1 MCFGRWDSSSHEIKD
16 TEVVINTCTEMCTW
30 GGKDYANERIK
41 GFSDVDVFEKCLI
54 NKNSDPRMPWHDVMV
69 KMRGAVVYDMVKHYI
84 QTWNFLLCKN
94 KPLDALTEKFKNLK
108 KSYEKGENMERIK
121 KYCQNSIQNL
131 TQIDA
136 NAVIGFFTRSALDAE
151 EKINCEYP
159 KSFHHQNLGH
169 YKRSETNLIYD
180 EDFSFHVLKPDLKGP
195 TEKTY
200 GTCRC
205 QFLRSANH
213 WSLGLNRI
221 ENSIQQCYVE
231 LILTAKRFIYIE
243 NQYFVS
249 GNAGNPVKNPIVEAL
264 ILRIKRAAANK
275 EPFKVMV
282 FLPLL
287 VDREGRPD
295 QDKNFRLT
303 EMWFY
308 KTISHGQNSLM
319 EILKADQNIK
329 NPKDYINFYG
339 LRNHSTM
346 QGVPKT
352 EQIYVHSKLMIVD
365 DEKVV
370 MGSANINDRS
380 MLGSRDAEVA
390 IVIEDTKQIPS
401 FMAQKEVKVNEFAYN
416 FRMRLCM
423 EHFDLNEDLCLDPMN
438 EEFQKII
445 TENTK
450 QNTEIYRNVFRVYP
464 DDNVRKYE
472 DLYKFINERK
482 LSSYEALAKKIKGFS
497 VEYPLEWLKDENFE
511 KEKSPLP
518 MMIYT

>member
-1 MCFGRWDSSSHEIKD
+1 M
-16 TEVVINTCTEMCTW
+16 
-30 GGKDYANERIK
+30 
-41 GFSDVDVFEKCLI
+41 
-54 NKNSDPRMPWHDVMV
+54 
-69 KMRGAVVYDMVKHYI
+69 
-84 QTWNFLLCKN
+84 
-94 KPLDALTEKFKNLK
+94 
-108 KSYEKGENMERIK
+108 
-121 KYCQNSIQNL
+121 
-131 TQIDA
+131 
-136 NAVIGFFTRSALDAE
+136 IGFFTRSVLEDKAE
-151 EKINCEYP
+151 EKKNCEYP
-159 KSFHHQNLGH
+159 KSFHHRNLADT
-169 YKRSETNLIYD
+169 KRSESTIIYD
-180 EDFSFHVLKPDLKGP
+180 EDFSLHVLKPDLKGP
-195 TEKTY
+195 PEKTY

-231 LILTAKRFIYIE
+231 LILAAKRFIYIE

-303 EMWFY
+303 EMWLY
-308 KTISHGQNSLM
+308 KTISHGKNSLM

-380 MLGSRDAEVA
+380 MLGARDAEVA
-390 IVIEDTKQIPS
+390 IVIEDTKQIS
-401 FMAQKEVKVNEFAYN
+401 SIMAQKEVKVNAFAYN
-416 FRMRLCM
+416 FRSKLCM
-423 EHFDLNEDLCLDPMN
+423 EHFDLNEELCRDPMN

-450 QNTEIYRNVFRVYP
+450 QNTEIYRTVFRVYP
-464 DDNVRKYE
+464 DDNVKKFQ
-472 DLYKFINERK
+472 DLEKFINEKK
-482 LSSYEALAKKIKGFS
+482 LSTYEALAIKIKGFS